1 MGLRIRKSIKIAPGI
16 HINLGEKGISTSIGR
31 RGIGVTFGK
40 TGTSTHIGILNYKK
54 DTILSFIDDK
64 KDIILSFIDD
74 KGTDKSIVIT
84 IHFARFDVNTN
95 IYLYPKGCAL

>member
-40 TGTSTHIGILNYKK
+40 TGTSTHIGILNDKK
-54 DTILSFIDDK
+54 DIILSFIDDK
-64 KDIILSFIDD
+64 KDIILSFMDD
-74 KGTDKSIVIT
+74 KGTDKSIVIYNPFRT
-84 IHFARFDVNTN
+84 F
-95 IYLYPKGCAL
+95 